1 MIRDCV
7 IKVHLEINPPCC
19 IIWLNYLNLHV
30 ESFKGSFIRQVKML
44 KILFQ
49 ESQFAIET

>member
-1 MIRDCV
+1 ML
-7 IKVHLEINPPCC
+7 KVLKE
-19 IIWLNYLNLHV
+19 
-30 ESFKGSFIRQVKML
+30 GSFIRQVKVL